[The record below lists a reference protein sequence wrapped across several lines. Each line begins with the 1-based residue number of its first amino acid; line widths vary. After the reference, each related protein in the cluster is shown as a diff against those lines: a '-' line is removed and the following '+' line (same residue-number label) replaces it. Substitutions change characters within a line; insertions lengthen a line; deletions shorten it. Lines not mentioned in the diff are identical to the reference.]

1 MGATAAQREAL
12 RRHIARLERAEVV
25 ENAHV
30 PLALAFGV
38 AAVDE
43 ALPAGGLAGGRL
55 HELRGGKS
63 TLPHKSPGSGAP
75 ATAVTAALAGRQVRQ
90 SGKAVAWI
98 AKPETLFLPG
108 LAAYGLK
115 AQDLIVVTPQD
126 DTDALW
132 AAEECLRS
140 GSFGCVVAEIAELSL
155 TASRR
160 LQLAAEI
167 GGCTGLLLRGDGGKG
182 ENAIPPTV
190 CVTSWQVTGLPGS
203 GLPGSALPGAAGL
216 KPHLMGPARW
226 ALDLQRC
233 RNGVPQSWNLEWCD
247 DTGGFRLA
255 AEVRHGP
262 MVATPATGLARAS

>member
-1 MGATAAQREAL
+1 MGATAIDRAAQREAL
-12 RRHIARLERAEVV
+12 RRHIAWLERAGVV

-30 PLALAFGV
+30 PPPLAFGV
-38 AAVDE
+38 AAVDG

-55 HELRGGKS
+55 HDLRGGSGKS
-63 TLPHKSPGSGAP
+63 TLPYSLPGTGTP
-75 ATAVTAALAGRQVRQ
+75 ATAVTAALAARQVRQ

-126 DTDALW
+126 DTGALW
-132 AAEECLRS
+132 AAEECLRN
-140 GSFGCVVAEIAELSL
+140 GSFGCVVAEIADLSL

-190 CVTSWQVTGLPGS
+190 CVTSWQV
-203 GLPGSALPGAAGL
+203 SALPSAASL

-226 ALDLQRC
+226 TLDLQRC